1 MSKQIMITEE
11 EYNEYKNLR
20 HFWCQTSDKFMALKE
35 HIIEM
40 MIVANSEDMP
50 GVTQDDLLYILL
62 SLANETNECAVD
74 YESFL
79 NNYIEELIG

>member
-11 EYNEYKNLR
+11 EYKEYKNLR
-20 HFWCQTSDKFMALKE
+20 HFWYQTSDKFMALKE